1 MSDVSLL
8 VHIDPLS
15 YTTVLYMSVS
25 YLMVQNRCG
34 TYVDACQT
42 ILYYCSDQCLIQF
55 NYWLRHLVL
64 LLWGWYHDSENIFIK
79 LEKMIVYYP
88 WPEFDCT
95 CVMFTQT
102 AVIIFVLD
110 PDFWIT
116 GLMLRLQISGH
127 LCPPVSLVNMKCQLR
142 SLCNHQP
149 SGAAISKLS
158 SHW

>member
-1 MSDVSLL
+1 MSDVSSL

-64 LLWGWYHDSENIFIK
+64 LLCGWYHDSENIFIK

-95 CVMFTQT
+95 CVIRAGWWISEVCAYQVRLKHLYIETTVQKDFAQNS
-102 AVIIFVLD
+102 IFWKINFK
-110 PDFWIT
+110 PKIPY
-116 GLMLRLQISGH
+116 LR
-127 LCPPVSLVNMKCQLR
+127 N
-142 SLCNHQP
+142 
-149 SGAAISKLS
+149 
-158 SHW
+158 